1 MQMSG
6 EVDTNHIVFLRQM
19 DESNAITS
27 ATPELLDPQKEG
39 KTNATAKTN
48 CVSTL
53 TPSCNGKRLPHYL
66 MPSQGTCHDLCK
78 AHIKAD
84 TICRLTF
91 SNNNENVLSRYLT
104 PSQGSCHDLCK
115 HGHKHEREE
124 AKRRHHFFSR
134 FYSYDQLLNDE
145 YNKSDLMT
153 VKHRRHKSGIMS
165 VRQKPD
171 IQLKKVPKKEESF
184 DMLQLYEEMDLS
196 PEKSV
201 LASNSPD
208 NLTEGSVQ
216 APSSLELNDHEI
228 IVSFDKSAAAR
239 VEESMENGTGQHELI
254 NTARNKLIAREPE
267 RTDIQNEFSFH
278 NDALITGVGESPNR
292 LMSLKSM
299 VSSTA
304 EGKTDP
310 EYERANPSEVFS
322 AEHISTELIG
332 PIPISDD
339 IEPGQCQT
347 SNREEES
354 CNKPI
359 DNKMQIVHRSSESSS
374 GSKLKN
380 HKSKESAKKRTLVEL
395 ASKEALG
402 MKLKTPRIQKT
413 RPSNVSAPYQASF
426 ATTHT
431 QLKSSKLQDKTNKE
445 LNKPRN
451 RLKEIGGTGRYK
463 VVRDVSDG
471 PNLVKKNFALKQAIN
486 VVKSETDHGH
496 PSITCSVIDFI
507 APRVINNSISPP
519 SEPNK
524 EVATAVPHMKKKKDL
539 VSSSPPSIYSRGL
552 SGERNQEKEKTTEV
566 ADNLDSVAKEV
577 IELLPTPSS
586 TKPQFTRV
594 PSIKLRKNRTVA
606 PSFIMNNQAKARKT
620 FVKGKTI
627 RANDPN
633 PEKIDLNALR
643 QKLRKLKSFPDRKED
658 HVASGS
664 LTSGGNEP
672 FWVKVVSQ
680 TQRTYKDVPKVER
693 SRSQRTSFDSEDK
706 VGPSLRLNF
715 SRGNTTNLQPNSSS
729 PPWLRFRQA
738 KMVGDNQ
745 NAKVSIAKSF
755 RNRMKSNAGGPS
767 PPSKSINHV
776 IEETAG
782 KLVESRK
789 SKVKALVGAFETVIS
804 LRETPVA

>member
-1 MQMSG
+1 MQMSV

-19 DESNAITS
+19 DERNAITS
-27 ATPELLDPQKEG
+27 ATPELLDPQREG
-39 KTNATAKTN
+39 RTNATAKTN
-48 CVSTL
+48 CTSTL
-53 TPSCNGKRLPHYL
+53 TPSCNEKLLPRYL

-78 AHIKAD
+78 AHIKTD

-115 HGHKHEREE
+115 HGHKHEYEE
-124 AKRRHHFFSR
+124 AKRKHPFFSR
-134 FYSYDQLLNDE
+134 FFGYNQLLNDE

-153 VKHRRHKSGIMS
+153 VKHRRRKSDFIS

-171 IQLKKVPKKEESF
+171 IQPKKVQKKEESF
-184 DMLQLYEEMDLS
+184 DMLQLNAEMDL
-196 PEKSV
+196 
-201 LASNSPD
+201 SPD

-228 IVSFDKSAAAR
+228 IASVDKSAAAK
-239 VEESMENGTGQHELI
+239 VEESMENATGQHELI
-254 NTARNKLIAREPE
+254 NTARNKLVAMEPE

-278 NDALITGVGESPNR
+278 NDALITGVGESPKR

-310 EYERANPSEVFS
+310 EYERANSSEVFS
-322 AEHISTELIG
+322 AEHISTELIA
-332 PIPISDD
+332 PTPISDD
-339 IEPGQCQT
+339 IEPGQRQT
-347 SNREEES
+347 SNGEEES
-354 CNKPI
+354 NNKQI
-359 DNKMQIVHRSSESSS
+359 DNKMETVRQSSESSS

-380 HKSKESAKKRTLVEL
+380 YNSKESSKKRTPEEL

-402 MKLKTPRIQKT
+402 IKLKTPRIQKT
-413 RPSNVSAPYQASF
+413 HASNANASYQASF
-426 ATTHT
+426 STTPT
-431 QLKSSKLQDKTNKE
+431 QLKSSNLHDKTNRE
-445 LNKPRN
+445 LNNPRN
-451 RLKEIGGTGRYK
+451 RVKEIGGTGRYK
-463 VVRDVSDG
+463 VVRDVSDE

-486 VVKSETDHGH
+486 VVKSETDHEH
-496 PSITCSVIDFI
+496 PSITCSAIGF
-507 APRVINNSISPP
+507 APPRVINNSISPP

-524 EVATAVPHMKKKKDL
+524 EVATAVPHMKKKKGL
-539 VSSSPPSIYSRGL
+539 VSSSPPSIYSRGS
-552 SGERNQEKEKTTEV
+552 SGQRKQEKENITKV
-566 ADNLDSVAKEV
+566 ADNLDCVAKEV
-577 IELLPTPSS
+577 IERLPTPSS
-586 TKPQFTRV
+586 TKPRFTRV

-606 PSFIMNNQAKARKT
+606 PSFIMNNQANARKT
-620 FVKGKTI
+620 FVKRKPI
-627 RANDPN
+627 HANEPN

-664 LTSGGNEP
+664 LKSGDNEP
-672 FWVKVVSQ
+672 FGVKEVSQ
-680 TQRTYKDVPKVER
+680 AHRTYKDSPR

-715 SRGNTTNLQPNSSS
+715 SRGNTTNLQPNNRS
-729 PPWLRFRQA
+729 PPVWLRFRQA
-738 KMVGDNQ
+738 KMVGYNQ
-745 NAKVSIAKSF
+745 NAKVSTAKSF
-755 RNRMKSNAGGPS
+755 RNRMKSNSRGPS

-804 LRETPVA
+804 SRHRSSMITL